1 MQIIPQIILT
11 VNARDREHKG
21 LRRIGGYGMSVSRG
35 AASAMM
41 FTYSSLL
48 VTMCRNMITVLR
60 DTFLRLY
67 IPFDAATEMHKII
80 AILALI
86 STGMLN
92 YHPYGVSVTLSVEL
106 WRGIPTNKAFL
117 VVPWIFLKCFW
128 LFSFILPMAHSCYF
142 RRQSITVKID
152 CFHAICFTLTVIWN
166 SIKMI
171 TVQKQWRVRVL
182 RRCASQAW
190 TRINCAKDLAILMVL
205 KTYILNSSKHPLVF
219 LCAPLR

>member
-86 STGMLN
+86 STGMLSYYN
-92 YHPYGVSVTLSVEL
+92 YILGINKVPVYTVCGGDFAIPYLMRHSWSFHLRSTGILDVCLAVFSYSSKMMSKHIHHLFTSGVL
-106 WRGIPTNKAFL
+106 
-117 VVPWIFLKCFW
+117 IF
-128 LFSFILPMAHSCYF
+128 
-142 RRQSITVKID
+142 TVKMSRQDQLLPSQLVHIM
-152 CFHAICFTLTVIWN
+152 FTVIWN

-171 TVQKQWRVRVL
+171 TVQYKPNVL
-182 RRCASQAW
+182 
-190 TRINCAKDLAILMVL
+190 
-205 KTYILNSSKHPLVF
+205 
-219 LCAPLR
+219 LRGVQQTEREQVIRK